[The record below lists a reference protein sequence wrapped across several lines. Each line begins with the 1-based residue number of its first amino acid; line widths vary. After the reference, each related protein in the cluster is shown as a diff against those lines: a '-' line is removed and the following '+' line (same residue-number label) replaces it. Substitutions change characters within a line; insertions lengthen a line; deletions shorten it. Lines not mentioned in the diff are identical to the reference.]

1 MRILA
6 LFMKHCDT
14 LIAPRWCIPVRPVG
28 RVLEDH
34 VVAVADGR
42 IVDILPRR
50 IAAET
55 YQSSV
60 TVERPAHALIPGLV
74 NAHTHAAMSL
84 MRGYADDLPLE
95 RWLADGIWPLEKRW
109 ISAEFVR
116 DGTQLAIAEMLL
128 GGTTCFS
135 DQYFFPDIVAE
146 TAVSMQVRAVIGTPI
161 IEFPT
166 AWARSAAEYL
176 SKATELVH
184 DRFVDHPMITTCFAP
199 HATYTVSDATF
210 RELRVLADQLDVPI
224 QIHLHE
230 TAVEV
235 ADALRTTG
243 MRPLERLAHLGLVN
257 NLLLAVHAVHLTEKD
272 IKLLADAG
280 ARIAHCPK
288 SNLKL
293 ASGMAPIQRCL
304 DAGITVG
311 LGTDGAASNNR
322 LDMVSEMQ
330 VAALIAKVQSANA
343 SALDA
348 SGALALATIG
358 SAEALGLGE
367 ETGSI
372 EVGKA
377 ADLACVDF
385 DRVGSQPVH
394 NPISQ
399 LVYASSADQ
408 VSDVWV
414 AGRHVV
420 ADSELTQADL
430 PSILARCE
438 EWRRRM
444 AAGRHSG

>member
-1 MRILA
+1 
-6 LFMKHCDT
+6 MKHCDT
-14 LIAPRWCIPVRPVG
+14 LIAPRWCIPVRPAG

-34 VVAVADGR
+34 VVAIADGR

-60 TVERPAHALIPGLV
+60 MLERPTHVLIPGLI
-74 NAHTHAAMSL
+74 NAHTHAAMAL

-109 ISAEFVR
+109 ASAEFVR

-135 DQYFFPDIVAE
+135 DQYFFPEIVAD
-146 TAVSMQVRAVIGTPI
+146 TAVSMQVRAVIGTPV

-166 AWARSAAEYL
+166 AWAGTASEYL

-184 DRFVDHPMITTCFAP
+184 DRYVDHPMITTCFAP

-210 RELRVLADQLDVPI
+210 RELRVLADQLDVPV

-230 TAVEV
+230 TAAEV
-235 ADALRTTG
+235 ADELRRTG

-257 NLLLAVHAVHLTEKD
+257 NLLLAIHAVHLSEKD
-272 IKLLADAG
+272 IRLLADAG

-293 ASGMAPIQRCL
+293 ASGIAPIQRCL
-304 DAGITVG
+304 DAGIVVG

-322 LDMVSEMQ
+322 LDMISEMQ
-330 VAALIAKVQSANA
+330 VAALIGKVASGNA
-343 SALDA
+343 ASLDA
-348 SGALALATIG
+348 AEALALATIG

-367 ETGSI
+367 EVGSI
-372 EVGKA
+372 ELAKA
-377 ADLACVDF
+377 ADLTCVDL

-394 NPISQ
+394 NPVSQ
-399 LVYASSADQ
+399 LVYATGADQ

-420 ADSELTQADL
+420 AGGELTQADL
-430 PSILARCE
+430 PSILARCD
-438 EWRRRM
+438 EWRLRM
-444 AAGRHSG
+444 TAGRTSQ